1 MVANGWNP
9 DMSVGPKIIAYTDG
23 GCRGNPG
30 GIGAWAF
37 VLINP
42 VTGNCLERCGGVGDT
57 TNNRMEMQAA
67 VEALK
72 ALAKPGTSVEI
83 RSDSQYLIKCCSE
96 WMPGWKKKG
105 WKKQGGELKN
115 VDLLKELDELLAK
128 HTVTWKWVP
137 GHAGEKGNERVDEL
151 ANEAMDRIGKRQ
163 DPAWEGRR
171 VWT

>member
-1 MVANGWNP
+1 VTEAKP
-9 DMSVGPKIIAYTDG
+9 EVIAYTDG

-30 GIGAWAF
+30 IGAWAF

-42 VTGNCLERCGGVGDT
+42 ATGNCLERCGGTRDT

-72 ALAKPGTSVEI
+72 ALSKPGTVVEI

-96 WMPGWKKKG
+96 WLPGWKRKG
-105 WKKQGGELKN
+105 WKKAGGPLKN
-115 VDLLKELDELLAK
+115 VDLLQTLDVLLAK
-128 HTVTWKWVP
+128 HTVTWKWVAA
-137 GHAGEKGNERVDEL
+137 HNGEKGNERVDEL
-151 ANEAMDRIGKRQ
+151 ANQAMDRIAQGQ

-171 VWT
+171 VW